1 MFSER
6 ECGFILSD
14 GKIQFDGYE
23 EKMKRNLNEIAGIIA
38 STILLEEFQ
47 IADEESK
54 QAALSK
60 LIDDEKLRAPPK
72 AKKEEI
78 TDEGEDED
86 EDEDEGEG
94 EGEIEAKPKPGGDD
108 EDEGDKGDFEVQAP
122 DVLPAMISYAQIEKQ
137 INNLRAGKSLKD
149 EEISGALEDYFD
161 ELGHGE
167 TDALFA
173 YLAAIGAILTGGTS
187 GDDAPRP
194 SQMGIK
200 ISKPEDK
207 EKSQTPAGEPEEVG
221 IDNLPP
227 GEAPIIVGEIADKS
241 LQLRIVLENYSA
253 SDSHRCVGG
262 QIVDFGSSACIKD
275 LTSRIDDT
283 ADQRDGLKRGTAD
296 RSSLNGTLKYLRQ
309 KLRAA
314 NKISKQDDELKLQSK
329 LNLADSA

>member
-78 TDEGEDED
+78 TDEGDD

-108 EDEGDKGDFEVQAP
+108 ENEGDEGDFEVQAP

-149 EEISGALEDYFD
+149 EEISGSIRRL
-161 ELGHGE
+161 L
-167 TDALFA
+167 
-173 YLAAIGAILTGGTS
+173 
-187 GDDAPRP
+187 
-194 SQMGIK
+194 
-200 ISKPEDK
+200 
-207 EKSQTPAGEPEEVG
+207 
-221 IDNLPP
+221 
-227 GEAPIIVGEIADKS
+227 
-241 LQLRIVLENYSA
+241 
-253 SDSHRCVGG
+253 
-262 QIVDFGSSACIKD
+262 
-275 LTSRIDDT
+275 
-283 ADQRDGLKRGTAD
+283 
-296 RSSLNGTLKYLRQ
+296 
-309 KLRAA
+309 
-314 NKISKQDDELKLQSK
+314 
-329 LNLADSA
+329 